1 MTTPSEKAIQLV
13 AHILESRVTSVAGA
27 RVALGSH
34 SRASRR
40 IASLPARATTAY
52 VITTSWNSSRLEFL
66 ASRTERF
73 VLQRVSV
80 CQKARLKAEP
90 VTQMLR

>member
-1 MTTPSEKAIQLV
+1 
-13 AHILESRVTSVAGA
+13 VAGA

-40 IASLPARATTAY
+40 IASRASTAY
-52 VITTSWNSSRLEFL
+52 VITASWNSSRLEFL

-73 VLQRVSV
+73 VFAACACLSKGEVES
-80 CQKARLKAEP
+80 
-90 VTQMLR
+90 

>member
-1 MTTPSEKAIQLV
+1 
-13 AHILESRVTSVAGA
+13 VAGA

-40 IASLPARATTAY
+40 IASLPARASTAY
-52 VITTSWNSSRLEFL
+52 VITASWNSSRLEFL

-73 VLQRVSV
+73 VFAACACLSKGEVES
-80 CQKARLKAEP
+80 
-90 VTQMLR
+90 